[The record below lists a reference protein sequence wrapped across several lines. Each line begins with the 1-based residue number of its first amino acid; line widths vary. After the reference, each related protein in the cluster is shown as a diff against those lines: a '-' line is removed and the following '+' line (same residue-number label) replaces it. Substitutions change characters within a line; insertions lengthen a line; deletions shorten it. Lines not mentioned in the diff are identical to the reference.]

1 MKNLKDNLKAI
12 NNNLSHQ
19 EKDSLLCEFLTMS
32 TGQIIN
38 LKNYLES
45 KDLSEWFKKSESGIL
60 AYSILC
66 VVAIKNKK

>member
-1 MKNLKDNLKAI
+1 MRPHKNHHEMKNLKDNLKAI

-38 LKNYLES
+38 LKN
-45 KDLSEWFKKSESGIL
+45 
-60 AYSILC
+60 
-66 VVAIKNKK
+66 